1 MIFSILA
8 ISFKDIYT
16 YDQKLHSIL
25 LSNIPIRMLLSLR
38 RNIKELFKNDNVFLE
53 NDDIM

>member
-16 YDQKLHSIL
+16 YDQKLYSIL
-25 LSNIPIRMLLSLR
+25 LSNTP
-38 RNIKELFKNDNVFLE
+38 NIKELFKNDNVFLE